1 MMMDNQEIARH
12 IRSRYSELK
21 NERSKWLNTCKEVSE
36 YINPRNG
43 RFSLTDRNLG
53 NSRKNRILDPYAR
66 RAQRTLSAGLMS
78 GMTSPARPWFKLTT
92 ADTELAKDF
101 EVKQWLHDV
110 GQIMQTMFSKSNVY
124 RMLHA
129 IYDELG
135 LFGTAPAVV
144 VGNFERVMHGF
155 PLTAGEYCIGADPF
169 GVIDSLYRE
178 YQMTTKAMVE
188 QFVTSCAP
196 HVLDAYARGN
206 YDSWHTVLHVVEP
219 RLERDPSNPTAKHM
233 PFRSIY
239 IDERNCVLRESGFKR
254 FPVLCPRWDVCT
266 SDVYGTSPAMD
277 ALPGVKQ
284 LQVETLRKA
293 QGIDMQSN
301 PVRLMPASLK
311 QAGSQL
317 LPGGVIWA
325 NGPQDASLIRDPFMV
340 KPDLNGLLLDIQ
352 DMRQQ
357 IDAMFFADLFRM
369 FEGNTQQMTAYEV
382 SERQQEKM
390 LMLGPVL
397 ERLDNELLSPLI
409 EMAFDRLT
417 EADRLPPPPEA
428 VMGQEI
434 AIEYISVMAQA
445 QKAADVNNQMRF
457 LSSLGTVAQ
466 LKPDV
471 LDKFDADAAVD
482 DIADSMGINPK
493 LIIAGKQL
501 AMVRDQKAQQQAQM
515 QAQQQQAMAMQG
527 LHAASKVDAENLNDV
542 MGGLQGYGDMGAG
555 GV

>member
-1 MMMDNQEIARH
+1 MDDQELSKR
-12 IRSRYSELK
+12 IRSRWSELK
-21 NERSKWLNTCKEVSE
+21 LDREKWLSTCKEVSE

-43 RFSLTDRNLG
+43 RYNTTDRNLG

-92 ADTELAKDF
+92 SDTELAKDAD
-101 EVKQWLHDV
+101 VKQWLFDV
-110 GQIMQTMFSKSNVY
+110 SQIMQTMFAKSNIY

-135 LFGTAPAVV
+135 LFGTAPAVL

-155 PLTAGEYCIGADPF
+155 TLTAGEYCIGADTF

-188 QFVTSCAP
+188 NFGDRCAP
-196 HVLDAYARGN
+196 QVLDAYHRGR
-206 YDSWHTVLHVVEP
+206 YDSWHTVLHAVEP
-219 RLERDPSNPTAKHM
+219 RASRRDGNPLSTQM
-233 PFRSIY
+233 PYQSVY
-239 IDERNCVLRESGFKR
+239 LDEQGRVLKVSGFKR
-254 FPVLCPRWDVCT
+254 FPVLCPRWDVCG
-266 SDVYGTSPAMD
+266 SDLYGTSPAMD

-311 QAGSQL
+311 NSGSSL
-317 LPGGVIWA
+317 LPGGTIWA
-325 NGPQDASLIRDPFMV
+325 NSSQEAELVRDPFMV
-340 KPDLNGLLLDIQ
+340 KPDLQGLLLDIQ

-357 IDAMFFADLFRM
+357 IDQMFFCDLFRM

-409 EMAFDRLT
+409 QNAFDRLM
-417 EADRLPPPPEA
+417 EAGRIPEPPEA
-428 VMGQEI
+428 ALGQEL

-445 QKAADVNNQMRF
+445 QKAADVNNQTRF
-457 LSSLGTVAQ
+457 LNSLGVIAQ

-471 LDKFDADAAVD
+471 LDKFDADAAID
-482 DIADSMGINPK
+482 SLADAQGIDPK
-493 LIIAGKQL
+493 LIVPGKQV
-501 AMVRDQKAQQQAQM
+501 AMIREQRQQQQAQM
-515 QAQQQQAMAMQG
+515 MQQQQAAAGMQG
-527 LHAASKVDAENLNDV
+527 LQAASQIDAQNLQDV

-555 GV
+555 GF

>member
-1 MMMDNQEIARH
+1 MEEQELSRR
-12 IRSRYSELK
+12 IRSRYAELK
-21 NERSKWLNTCKEVSE
+21 TERSRWLTTCQEVSE

-43 RFSLTDRNLG
+43 RFSVSERNLG

-92 ADTELAKDF
+92 ADVELAKDGD
-101 EVKQWLHDV
+101 VKQWLHDV
-110 GQIMQTMFSKSNVY
+110 GDLMLTVFSKSNVY

-144 VGNFERVMHGF
+144 VSNFDRVLHGF
-155 PLTAGEYCIGADPF
+155 TLTAGEYCIGADIF
-169 GVIDSLYRE
+169 GVVDSMYRE

-188 QFVTSCAP
+188 NFGRACAP
-196 HVLDAYARGN
+196 QVLDAYQQGR
-206 YDSWHTVLHVVEP
+206 YDTWHTVLHAVEP
-219 RLERDPSNPTAKHM
+219 RITRNPDNPLNRHM
-233 PFRSIY
+233 PFMSVYLDDQGRI
-239 IDERNCVLRESGFKR
+239 LKESGFKR
-254 FPVLCPRWDVCT
+254 FPVLCPRWDVCAN
-266 SDVYGTSPAMD
+266 DIYGTSPAMD
-277 ALPGVKQ
+277 ALPSVKQ

-311 QAGSQL
+311 NSGSSL

-325 NGPQDASLIRDPFMV
+325 NSQQDASLVRDPFAV

-357 IDAMFFADLFRM
+357 IDQMFFADLFRM

-409 EMAFDRLT
+409 EIAFEKLMAAGRIP
-417 EADRLPPPPEA
+417 EPPDA
-428 VMGQEI
+428 VMGHEI

-457 LSSLGTVAQ
+457 LNSLGTVAQ

-482 DIADSMGINPK
+482 ELAEAQGINPK
-493 LIIAGKQL
+493 LIVAGRKL
-501 AMVRDQKAQQQAQM
+501 AVIREQKAQQQQ
-515 QAQQQQAMAMQG
+515 QLQQQQQAAMQLQG
-527 LHAASKVDAENLNDV
+527 MQQASQIDASNLQDV
-542 MGGLQGYGDMGAG
+542 LSGLQGYGDMGG
-555 GV
+555 RG